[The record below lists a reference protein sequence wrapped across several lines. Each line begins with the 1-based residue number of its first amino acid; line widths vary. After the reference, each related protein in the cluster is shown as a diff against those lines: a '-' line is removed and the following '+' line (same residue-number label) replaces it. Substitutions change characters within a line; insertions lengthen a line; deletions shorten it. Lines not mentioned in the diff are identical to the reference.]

1 MTHRQDRPTTK
12 RMITMPSQEPQQ
24 GRLGVRLSRLTL
36 GTSWNADR
44 IRTLDT
50 VSALERVL
58 DHGRD
63 EGAITVI
70 DTSNEYAQGLSERAI
85 GDAIRRRGGVPA
97 GITIATKLDRDPD
110 TGSFSAERM
119 RASLQESRERLGLD
133 VIPLL
138 YLHDPER
145 ISYREAFAED
155 GPVRAL
161 VAMKEA
167 GEAVSIGISG
177 GPAPMLQ
184 HYVETDLFDAVITHN
199 RYTLVDRS
207 AAELIDV
214 AVDRGVAVVN
224 AAVYGGGALAR
235 WPEPV
240 TSYAYRPAH
249 PDVVRAVAAMGELCQ
264 RHGVS
269 LAAAAL
275 QFSTRDPRI
284 ATTVVGAHTA
294 AHVEQLV
301 ADDQIMIDS
310 SVFDDLEALTPSADA
325 WQDPP
330 GSTWPR

>member
-1 MTHRQDRPTTK
+1 MPELERPT
-12 RMITMPSQEPQQ
+12 
-24 GRLGVRLSRLTL
+24 LGQSGTPLTRLTL

-44 IRTLDT
+44 VRGLDR
-50 VSALERVL
+50 VSALEHVL
-58 DHGRD
+58 DLD
-63 EGAITVI
+63 PAASPVTVI
-70 DTSNEYAQGLSERAI
+70 DTSNEYAQGLSEQII
-85 GDAIRRRGGVPA
+85 GDALRRRGGVPA

-110 TGSFSAERM
+110 TGSYSAERM
-119 RASLQESRERLGLD
+119 RRSLAESRERLGLD

-145 ISYREAFAED
+145 ISYEEAFADD

-167 GEAVSIGISG
+167 GDAASIGISG

-184 HYVETDLFDAVITHN
+184 HYVETGLFDAVITHN

-207 AAELIDV
+207 ADELIDI
-214 AVDRGVAVVN
+214 AVGRGVTVVN

-235 WPEPV
+235 WPQPV
-240 TSYAYRPAH
+240 STYAYRPAH
-249 PDVVRAVAAMGELCQ
+249 PKVAEAVAAMGSLCE

-269 LAAAAL
+269 PAAAAL

-294 AHVEQLV
+294 EHVEQFV
-301 ADDQIMIDS
+301 ADSRLDLADS
-310 SVFDDLEALTPSADA
+310 LFVELDALTPPSDV
-325 WQDPP
+325 WLDPP

>member
-1 MTHRQDRPTTK
+1 MQQRRPRTSGQPGT
-12 RMITMPSQEPQQ
+12 P
-24 GRLGVRLSRLTL
+24 LSRLTL

-44 IRTLDT
+44 IRGLDR
-50 VSALERVL
+50 VSALEHVL
-58 DHGRD
+58 DLESSARP
-63 EGAITVI
+63 ITVI
-70 DTSNEYAQGLSERAI
+70 DTSNEYAQGLSEQII
-85 GDAIRRRGGVPA
+85 GDALRRRGGVPA
-97 GITIATKLDRDPD
+97 GITIATKLDRDPE
-110 TGSFSAERM
+110 TGSYSAERM
-119 RASLQESRERLGLD
+119 GRSLAESRERLGLD

-145 ISYREAFAED
+145 ISYEDAFADD

-167 GEAVSIGISG
+167 GDAVSIGISG

-184 HYVETDLFDAVITHN
+184 HYVETGLFDAVITHN

-207 AAELIDV
+207 SEELIDT
-214 AVDRGVAVVN
+214 AVRRGVAVVN

-235 WPEPV
+235 WPRPV
-240 TSYAYRPAH
+240 STYAYQPAH
-249 PDVVRAVAAMGELCQ
+249 PKVVQAIATMGSVCD

-294 AHVEQLV
+294 EHVQEFV
-301 ADDQIMIDS
+301 ADSQLEMPDS
-310 SVFDDLEALTPSADA
+310 LYE
-325 WQDPP
+325 
-330 GSTWPR
+330 

>member
-1 MTHRQDRPTTK
+1 
-12 RMITMPSQEPQQ
+12 MPPLNPRIPGQPHTP
-24 GRLGVRLSRLTL
+24 LSRLTL
-36 GTSWNADR
+36 GTSWNAGRVRD
-44 IRTLDT
+44 LDQ
-50 VSALERVL
+50 VSALEHVL
-58 DHGRD
+58 DLD
-63 EGAITVI
+63 PATSPITVI
-70 DTSNEYAQGLSERAI
+70 DTSNEYTQGLSEQII
-85 GDAIRRRGGVPA
+85 GNALRRRGGVPE
-97 GITIATKLDRDPD
+97 GITIATKLDRDPE
-110 TGSFSAERM
+110 TGSYSAGRM
-119 RASLQESRERLGLD
+119 RRSLAESRERLGLD

-145 ISYREAFAED
+145 ISYEQAFADD

-167 GEAVSIGISG
+167 GEAAAIGISG
-177 GPAPMLQ
+177 GPAPMLT
-184 HYVETDLFDAVITHN
+184 HYVETGLFDAVITHN

-207 AAELIDV
+207 ADELIDT
-214 AVDRGVAVVN
+214 AVQRGVTVVN

-240 TSYAYRPAH
+240 STYAYRPAH
-249 PDVVRAVAAMGELCQ
+249 PKVAEAVAAMGSLCE

-294 AHVEQLV
+294 EHVQQFV
-301 ADDQIMIDS
+301 ADSELEIT
-310 SVFDDLEALTPSADA
+310 EALFAELDPLTPPGDV

>member
-1 MTHRQDRPTTK
+1 
-12 RMITMPSQEPQQ
+12 MPEQEQGS
-24 GRLGVRLSRLTL
+24 GRLSAQLSRLTL

-44 IRTLDT
+44 IRDVET
-50 VSALERVL
+50 VSALEQVL
-58 DHGRD
+58 DHSGD
-63 EGAITVI
+63 EAIITSI
-70 DTSNEYAQGLSERAI
+70 DTSNEYALGLSEQVI
-85 GDAIRRRGGVPA
+85 GDALRRRGGVPA
-97 GITIATKLDRDPD
+97 GVTIATKLDRDPES
-110 TGSFSAERM
+110 GSFSASRM

-145 ISYREAFAED
+145 ISYEEAFAAD

-167 GEAVSIGISG
+167 GDAISIGISG

-184 HYVETDLFDAVITHN
+184 HYIDTGLFDAVITHN

-207 AAELIDV
+207 VDELIEA
-214 AVDRGVAVVN
+214 AVERGVAVAN

-235 WPEPV
+235 WPQPA
-240 TSYAYRPAH
+240 TSYAYQTAH
-249 PDVVRAVAAMGELCQ
+249 PDVVRAVAAMGAVCE

-284 ATTVVGAHTA
+284 TTTVVGAHTA
-294 AHVEQLV
+294 EHVEQFV
-301 ADDQIMIDS
+301 ADSRTEIPA
-310 SVFDDLEALTPSADA
+310 SVFEELEALVPSADV
-325 WQDPP
+325 WRDPP